1 MERYEAAGKGRNNF
15 ILCYKKYMR
24 NITSYVGKM
33 VHNHDVALEL
43 THDTF
48 MKLYE
53 KEYEL
58 DPEAPRT
65 LNLII
70 TVAKNTAYDYLKRKK
85 NEQIKY
91 QVKHFEEV
99 ALNEELYR
107 SLEDHYIEAEVLS
120 TLNDVISTFPEN
132 MRGAL
137 IDRLYGGQKV
147 CTVSEKR
154 KISKYRIRMAERE
167 LRNSVRKM
175 YSDSV

>member
-1 MERYEAAGKGRNNF
+1 MDRYETARNGKVNF
-15 ILCYKKYMR
+15 VLCYKKYMR
-24 NITSYVGKM
+24 NITRYVNRM
-33 VHNHDVALEL
+33 VHDHDVAMEL
-43 THDTF
+43 AHDAF
-48 MKLYE
+48 MRLYE
-53 KEYEL
+53 KDYEL

-70 TVAKNTAYDYLKRKK
+70 TVAKNAAYDYLKRKK

-91 QVKHFEEV
+91 HAKHYEEV
-99 ALNEELYR
+99 ALNEDLYR

-120 TLNDVISTFPEN
+120 TLNDVISAFPEN

-167 LRNSVRKM
+167 LRDSVRKK
-175 YSDSV
+175 YSDHV